1 MRNFN
6 ISVQNDDFA
15 LLLYEMLKQMQFV
28 AITPIETST
37 NDGFYTLAN
46 ASFEEWNEPENDV
59 WDSLYEQFKADEN
72 V

>member
-1 MRNFN
+1 MKNFT

-15 LLLYEMLKQMQFV
+15 MLLYEMLRQMQFV
-28 AITPIETST
+28 AITPIETSI

-46 ASFEEWNEPENDV
+46 ASFEEWNEPENEV
-59 WDSLYEQFKADEN
+59 WDGLYEQFKAGKN